1 MCELFGNT
9 ELFMLIW
16 LLCMKDLLGGGASKE
31 AILVWVAVV
40 QIPQAKYHLC
50 DVTLNSH
57 WGILICLFSSLFF
70 IILHLCLYL
79 WPCSTCLL
87 SICQIFFFFFF
98 CSFTRLVILVW
109 SQCQHHLI
117 CLHILS
123 VDHDWCL
130 LATAFNSFDWVP
142 PKNKRRFSFE
152 TLKLSSSYSNDSFSV
167 LKSASPTL
175 TRLFLA
181 AGQRGSP

>member
-1 MCELFGNT
+1 MWLVWQHWIIHAYLIAVYEGFIGRWCIKRGNPCLGFCSSNST
-9 ELFMLIW
+9 GKVPFMWSNIKQPLRYSNLLVLLIIFYYFAFMLIS
-16 LLCMKDLLGGGASKE
+16 MA
-31 AILVWVAVV
+31 
-40 QIPQAKYHLC
+40 
-50 DVTLNSH
+50 
-57 WGILICLFSSLFF
+57 LFHMLA
-70 IILHLCLYL
+70 LHLSNL
-79 WPCSTCLL
+79 
-87 SICQIFFFFFF
+87 FFFFF

-175 TRLFLA
+175 TRLILV

>member
-1 MCELFGNT
+1 MWVVWQHWIIHAYLIAVYEGLIGRWCIKRGNPCLGCCSSNSTGKVLFMWSDIKQPLRYLN
-9 ELFMLIW
+9 LLVLLIIFYYFAFMLIS
-16 LLCMKDLLGGGASKE
+16 M
-31 AILVWVAVV
+31 
-40 QIPQAKYHLC
+40 
-50 DVTLNSH
+50 
-57 WGILICLFSSLFF
+57 
-70 IILHLCLYL
+70 
-79 WPCSTCLL
+79 PCSTCLL
-87 SICQIFFFFFF
+87 SICQILFFSF

-109 SQCQHHLI
+109 SQCQHHLF